1 MKTIRFDDPRLPR
14 LMQEGAIL
22 SGYGVGGGEPDGY
35 LWFDSEDEV
44 KALTDAE
51 PEELEPAAWTNAR
64 AAEEIEAQDRR
75 REMM

>member
-14 LMQEGAIL
+14 LLQSGAVH
-22 SGYGVGGGEPDGY
+22 SGYGVAGCEPDGY
-35 LWFDSEDEV
+35 ILMDDEDEPEAV
-44 KALTDAE
+44 HQDE

-64 AAEEIEAQDRR
+64 AMEEIEAQDRR